1 MIPILNKYSKLPRKK
16 IQIGFEGMGWYLPLD
31 VSQKF
36 NMARK
41 SARSNAKS
49 RDEIDGGKGEVQGCA
64 YVWRLENLAQTRA
77 GSGI

>member
-36 NMARK
+36 NMAQK
-41 SARSNAKS
+41 SARSKAKS